1 MVEEDRNELNRREFL
16 RKAAITGAVAW
27 AIPVVQS
34 VSATPAFAQTSSPT
48 CCAHSPSQQ
57 GGTGACGDCMQTCAA
72 ACGNASGCS
81 DLCDPNEICT
91 FPGNTCPPNRC
102 VATCYS
108 CVNGN
113 PQFNC

>member
-1 MVEEDRNELNRREFL
+1 MAENENSGLNRREFL

-34 VSATPAFAQTSSPT
+34 VSASPAFAQTCTSPT
-48 CCAHSPSQQ
+48 SCEHSI
-57 GGTGACGDCMQTCAA
+57 GANSCMSACTA

-81 DLCDPNEICT
+81 ALCNPNTICVC
-91 FPGNTCPPNRC
+91 PDNTCPPNRC
-102 VATCYS
+102 SPGCWA

-113 PQFNC
+113 PQFIC